1 MLNLDWL
8 KQFDL
13 NSFSETVGNE
23 LIYTVFIIFI
33 ILLLKWLFNRFVS
46 EKIDD
51 FKARY
56 RWRKITTYMS
66 FFLAIIFILPM
77 WVKGF
82 SSFVTY
88 LGLSTA
94 GLAIALRDLLASIIG
109 WVFIIWKR
117 PFKIGDRIEI
127 DGTAGDVID
136 IRLFQ
141 FTIVEIGNWVEAD
154 QSTGRVVHIPNNKVL
169 LEDVANYTMGFSFIW
184 NEIPVLITFES
195 DWQRAKEILVNI
207 AEEQSGDMKELARR
221 RIQEASKKF
230 LIFYENLSP
239 IVYTRVKDSGILLT
253 IRYLCEPKKKRST
266 ESQIWEEV
274 LNYFAEEK
282 DIEIAYPTNRI
293 YLRGNQEEK
302 LRSHGMD
309 GEDYFND

>member
-1 MLNLDWL
+1 MLP
-8 KQFDL
+8 
-13 NSFSETVGNE
+13 
-23 LIYTVFIIFI
+23 IIP
-33 ILLLKWLFNRFVS
+33 W
-46 EKIDD
+46 
-51 FKARY
+51 
-56 RWRKITTYMS
+56 
-66 FFLAIIFILPM
+66 
-77 WVKGF
+77 
-82 SSFVTY
+82 
-88 LGLSTA
+88 
-94 GLAIALRDLLASIIG
+94 
-109 WVFIIWKR
+109 
-117 PFKIGDRIEI
+117 
-127 DGTAGDVID
+127 
-136 IRLFQ
+136 
-141 FTIVEIGNWVEAD
+141 
-154 QSTGRVVHIPNNKVL
+154 
-169 LEDVANYTMGFSFIW
+169 GFSFIW

-195 DWQRAKEILVNI
+195 DWQRAKEILLNI

-274 LNYFAEEK
+274 ISYFAEEK
-282 DIEIAYPTNRI
+282 DIGIAYPTNRI

>member
-1 MLNLDWL
+1 MDSI

-13 NSFSETVGNE
+13 NSFSEIVGNE
-23 LIYTVFIIFI
+23 LIYTVIII
-33 ILLLKWLFNRFVS
+33 ILISLIKWIFNRFVS

-56 RWRKITTYMS
+56 RWRKITTYLS
-66 FFLAIIFILPM
+66 FFLAIILILPM

-82 SSFVTY
+82 SAFVTY
-88 LGLSTA
+88 FGLFSA

-141 FTIVEIGNWVEAD
+141 FTIVEIGEWVAAD

-169 LEDVANYTMGFSFIW
+169 LENVANYTMGFSFVW
-184 NEIPVLITFES
+184 NEIPVLLTFES
-195 DWQRAKEILVNI
+195 DWQKAKEILLNI
-207 AEEQSGDMKELARR
+207 AEQQTGDMKELARR
-221 RIQEASKKF
+221 RIQEASRKF

-266 ESQIWEEV
+266 ESHIWEEV
-274 LNYFAEEK
+274 LKSFEGEGQ
-282 DIEIAYPTNRI
+282 IEIAYPTNRI
-293 YLRGNQEEK
+293 YFRGNQEEN
-302 LRSHGMD
+302 LRSYGMD
-309 GEDYFND
+309 GENYFND

>member
-1 MLNLDWL
+1 VLSLDWL

-13 NSFSETVGNE
+13 KSFSETIGNE
-23 LIYTVFIIFI
+23 ILYTVFIII
-33 ILLLKWLFNRFVS
+33 IISLIKWFFNSFVS

-56 RWRKITTYMS
+56 RWRKITTYIS
-66 FFLAIIFILPM
+66 FFLAIILILPM

-141 FTIVEIGNWVEAD
+141 FTIVEIGKWVEAD

-169 LEDVANYTMGFSFIW
+169 LENVANYTMGFSFVW
-184 NEIPVLITFES
+184 NEIPVLLTFES
-195 DWQRAKEILVNI
+195 DWQKAKKILLNL
-207 AEEQSGDMKELARR
+207 ADEQSGDMKELARR

-253 IRYLCEPKKKRST
+253 IRYLCEPRKKRST
-266 ESQIWEEV
+266 ESHIWEEV
-274 LNYFAEEK
+274 LKSFDGEGQ
-282 DIEIAYPTNRI
+282 IEIAYPTNRI
-293 YLRGNQEEK
+293 YLRRKQEEN
-302 LRSHGMD
+302 LRSYGMD
-309 GEDYFND
+309 GEDYYND